1 MTLRHFT
8 LEAGLQ
14 PYIRSFS
21 ILEEP
26 QAVFNKRVILPD
38 SYPVLFVSCGAPF
51 VVEQADGAQIELP
64 RVFLV
69 RAQTQPLRIKATGS
83 CHAIGVNLES
93 WGTRFLVDEQ
103 VDLTTSPIVPLDGAW
118 SDLRRVLQRTLN
130 QRGDREAL
138 AVLEQFISDRHRSM
152 HPDVLAVRAAV
163 EMLYASR
170 GGQSVKNLAADCYLS
185 PSQLERQFNYFTG
198 LTPKIIARLI
208 RFDAACA
215 KLLNEPSSRL
225 TDMAQRL
232 GYVDQAH
239 FVHEFKAFAACT
251 PRQAREYI
259 RWLAADA
266 EFLQYS

>member
-1 MTLRHFT
+1 MSLRYFT
-8 LEAGLQ
+8 LQAGMQ

-26 QAVFNKRVILPD
+26 QAVFNQRVILPD
-38 SYPVLFVSCGAPF
+38 SYPVLFVNCGASF
-51 VVEQADGAQIELP
+51 VVEQADGVQIELP
-64 RVFLV
+64 RVFFV

-93 WGTRFLVDEQ
+93 WGTRFLIDEQ
-103 VDLTTSPIVPLDGAW
+103 VDLTTSPVVPLDGDW
-118 SDLRRVLQRTLN
+118 RDLSRLLKRILN

-138 AVLEQFISDRHRSM
+138 AVLEQFISDRQRSM
-152 HPDVLAVRAAV
+152 HPDVLSVRAAV
-163 EMLYASR
+163 EMLYASS
-170 GGQSVKNLAADCYLS
+170 GGQSVKGLAADCYLS

-198 LTPKIIARLI
+198 LTPKTVARLV

-215 KLLNEPSSRL
+215 KLLNEPSTRL
-225 TDMAQRL
+225 TDMAQQL

-266 EFLQYS
+266 EFLQFS